1 MSSQNIPCSDV
12 AEKTTLLQ
20 WMGYQVNGSDP
31 APGMPGFCTLRYQ
44 FPAAAPV
51 ASANAFTA
59 GLAPAKPAVSAPALE
74 PLQKRA
80 AQAIVNIFET
90 GDVRGRYGQVTLIPG
105 DSGHLT
111 FGRSQ
116 TTLASGNLGRLVA
129 TYCGTPNARLAPR
142 LKPYVSQLNDRL
154 TELDRDLRLHNLL
167 RATADDPVMHDVQDA
182 FFDKTYWQ
190 PAVDQA
196 AAIQIRSALGLAVV
210 YDSTIHGSW
219 GLVRDRTIDQ
229 FGHVETIGEENW
241 IKAYIQTRGA
251 WLANHERADL
261 RRTTYRMTALKA
273 LADQGNWALELP
285 LAVRGKEISLE
296 TLLAQPA
303 DYYDGPALGSRI
315 IAVTTPLT
323 RGADVRL
330 LQLALSDADIPVDAD
345 GIFGSGSATALKQ
358 FQAQKNQAQSG
369 VADLALLAQVQQA
382 T

>member
-1 MSSQNIPCSDV
+1 
-12 AEKTTLLQ
+12 
-20 WMGYQVNGSDP
+20 
-31 APGMPGFCTLRYQ
+31 
-44 FPAAAPV
+44 
-51 ASANAFTA
+51 
-59 GLAPAKPAVSAPALE
+59 
-74 PLQKRA
+74 
-80 AQAIVNIFET
+80 
-90 GDVRGRYGQVTLIPG
+90 
-105 DSGHLT
+105 
-111 FGRSQ
+111 
-116 TTLASGNLGRLVA
+116 
-129 TYCGTPNARLAPR
+129 
-142 LKPYVSQLNDRL
+142 
-154 TELDRDLRLHNLL
+154 
-167 RATADDPVMHDVQDA
+167 MHDVQDA

-241 IKAYIQTRGA
+241 IKAYVQTRGA